1 MIADTN
7 KSIWTWSM
15 LKGGY
20 SRGKPFGLLEETTKR
35 HGASLKGKVR
45 LRNIEM
51 EISSGEENRSKVGGK

>member
-7 KSIWTWSM
+7 KSIWIWSM
-15 LKGGY
+15 LTGGY
-20 SRGKPFGLLEETTKR
+20 SRGKTILEETTKR
-35 HGASLKGKVR
+35 HEASLKGKVR